1 MPNILYLHGFASGP
15 LSTKGRFFH
24 SRFEVIGGV
33 VQHPQLDEG
42 DFSSLTITKQLAV
55 IDRAVQE
62 CKPALLMGSSLGGHL
77 AALYAARHPDLA
89 PALVLLAPAFG
100 FPRRWSAQLGDEAM
114 AAWRQKGVREVYHY
128 GERRMLPVGYALY
141 EDGLKYEEY
150 PEVTQPALVFH
161 GRYDEV
167 VDPALSV
174 QFAWGKPN
182 VRLELLESDHQ
193 LLDVLE
199 AIWETVAPFY
209 QNLEPQ
215 RV

>member
-1 MPNILYLHGFASGP
+1 
-15 LSTKGRFFH
+15 
-24 SRFEVIGGV
+24 VIGGE
-33 VQHPQLDEG
+33 VQQPPLDEG

-62 CKPALLMGSSLGGHL
+62 CKPALLMGSSLGGYL

-100 FPRRWSAQLGDEAM
+100 FPRRWSEQLGDEAM

-174 QFAWGKPN
+174 QFAWGKPR
-182 VRLELLESDHQ
+182 VTLELLESDHQ

-199 AIWETVAPFY
+199 PIWEAVAPFY

>member
-1 MPNILYLHGFASGP
+1 
-15 LSTKGRFFH
+15 
-24 SRFEVIGGV
+24 
-33 VQHPQLDEG
+33 
-42 DFSSLTITKQLAV
+42 
-55 IDRAVQE
+55 
-62 CKPALLMGSSLGGHL
+62 
-77 AALYAARHPDLA
+77 
-89 PALVLLAPAFG
+89 
-100 FPRRWSAQLGDEAM
+100 M

-174 QFAWGKPN
+174 QFAWGKPR
-182 VRLELLESDHQ
+182 VTLELLESDHQ
-193 LLDVLE
+193 LLNVLE
-199 AIWETVAPFY
+199 PIWEVVAPFY

>member
-1 MPNILYLHGFASGP
+1 
-15 LSTKGRFFH
+15 
-24 SRFEVIGGV
+24 
-33 VQHPQLDEG
+33 
-42 DFSSLTITKQLAV
+42 
-55 IDRAVQE
+55 
-62 CKPALLMGSSLGGHL
+62 
-77 AALYAARHPDLA
+77 
-89 PALVLLAPAFG
+89 LVLLAPAFG
-100 FPRRWSAQLGDEAM
+100 FPRRWSAQLGEEAM

-174 QFAWGKPN
+174 QFAWGKPR
-182 VRLELLESDHQ
+182 VTLELLESDHQ

-199 AIWETVAPFY
+199 PIWEAVAPFY

>member
-1 MPNILYLHGFASGP
+1 MLNIVYLHGFASGP

-24 SRFEVIGGV
+24 SRFEVIGGE
-33 VQHPQLDEG
+33 VQQPQLDEG

-55 IDRAVQE
+55 IDRAVKE
-62 CKPALLMGSSLGGHL
+62 CKPALLMGSSLGGYL
-77 AALYAARHPDLA
+77 AALYAARHPDLI

-100 FPRRWSAQLGDEAM
+100 FPRRWSTQLGEEAM
-114 AAWRQKGVREVYHY
+114 AAWRQKGAREVYHY

-150 PEVTQPALVFH
+150 PEVSQPTLVFH

-174 QFAWGKPN
+174 QFAWGKPH
-182 VRLELLESDHQ
+182 VTLELLESDHQ

-199 AIWETVAPFY
+199 PIWEAVAPFY

-215 RV
+215 RA